1 VVSAPV
7 PAPPARPLKV
17 LLLCSGNSARSQ
29 IAEAL
34 FTRHGEGRVQATSAG
49 LHPTERV
56 NPYAIEVLAVNG
68 IAWDGHTPKG
78 LAALQG
84 HKFDLVITVC
94 DDARDACPLFPGAAA
109 QVHWGLR
116 DPAEEQDPAAARRA
130 FTDTYDAL
138 ARRISRLLALPVES
152 LPPAEL
158 EERAQ
163 AVHRAPARRAR
174 SLRGLGT

>member
-1 VVSAPV
+1 MVNTP
-7 PAPPARPLKV
+7 RPLRV

-49 LHPTERV
+49 SCPAERV
-56 NPYAIEVLAVNG
+56 NPYAIEVLAVHG
-68 IAWDGHTPKG
+68 IMWDGHTPKG
-78 LAALQG
+78 FAALHG
-84 HKFDLVITVC
+84 REFDLVITVC
-94 DDARDACPLFPGAAA
+94 DRAREACPLFPGAGA

-138 ARRISRLLALPVES
+138 ARRISRLLALPVEM

-158 EERAQ
+158 MERAQ
-163 AVHRAPARRAR
+163 AVHRGPARRGRAR
-174 SLRGLGT
+174 LALGT